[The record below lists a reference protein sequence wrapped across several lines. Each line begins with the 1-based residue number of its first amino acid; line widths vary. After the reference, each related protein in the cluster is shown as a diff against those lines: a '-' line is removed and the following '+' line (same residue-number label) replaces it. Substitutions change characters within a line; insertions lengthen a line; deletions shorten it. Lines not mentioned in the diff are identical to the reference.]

1 MRQGK
6 LTPLSPAA
14 GTLIAVVENNPDT
27 LAMLDDL
34 LTSTGY
40 RTLLLPTAK
49 DAHRIIRQARPA
61 LVILDLW
68 LEDQHA
74 GETLLGLLELDA
86 VTRKIPVIVCSA
98 HRDLLRTKAALFRQ
112 RGYRVLAKP
121 FQLDD
126 LLNAIHTLIDPG
138 QVAGGESADAGRS

>member
-1 MRQGK
+1 MQPST
-6 LTPLSPAA
+6 LNPTPPASTPA
-14 GTLIAVVENNPDT
+14 GALIAVVENNPDT

-49 DAHRIIRQARPA
+49 DAQLRLRQLQPD

-68 LEDQHA
+68 LEAREA
-74 GETLLGLLELDA
+74 GETLLGLLERDQT
-86 VTRKIPVIVCSA
+86 TRSIPVIVCSA
-98 HRDLLRTKAALFRQ
+98 HRDLLRTQASALR

-121 FQLDD
+121 FRVDE
-126 LLNAIHTLIDPG
+126 LLAVIAALL
-138 QVAGGESADAGRS
+138 GRR